1 MGTNAGEAPIL
12 LLTLLSALAILRPT
26 LTRPGF
32 ANLRVLFAG
41 WVMTTG
47 LHAVTETLV
56 ATDVARR
63 HHHER
68 FHRFFSR
75 GSWGP
80 DQWGQILF
88 FMALRLV
95 PEGEPIRLALDDTLA
110 AKKGATVFGIGS
122 HLDAVRSTRAR
133 RVFAFGHCWVM
144 LTVLVPV
151 PFSERRWA
159 LPVLLRLYRSK
170 KTTAKESPSKNPAP
184 YRKKTELGRAMLDLV
199 IGWAAGRRIE
209 LCADS
214 AYCCDTVAHA
224 LPESV
229 VLVGAMRPDAV
240 LTAPPPA
247 RLGTPR
253 AGRPRQR
260 GATLPK
266 PQALADN
273 PAAAWRPLKIV
284 LYGESCTLLFKEC
297 VAHWYRPCGSRL
309 LRIIIVH
316 VEHGSIGLRVFFST
330 DPHMSVT
337 AILQGYANRWSIE
350 VCFRDL
356 KQLLGFADSSAR
368 TKNAVERT
376 APFVGYCYTI
386 LVLWFV
392 QSAYPSKATV
402 IPTRPWYRHKRG
414 VSFAD
419 ILRTAQRVLA
429 SADILDPRWNL
440 DDLQISPS
448 TLDLSKRTHVERAA

>member
-1 MGTNAGEAPIL
+1 MGATSCGAEVL
-12 LLTLLSALAILRPT
+12 LLALLSSLTVLRPT

-32 ANLRVLFAG
+32 TNLLVLFAG
-41 WVMTTG
+41 WVQTTG
-47 LHAVTETLV
+47 LHAVTETLL

-68 FHRFFSR
+68 FHRFYSR
-75 GSWGP
+75 GSWTP
-80 DQWGQILF
+80 DRWGKILLLA
-88 FMALRLV
+88 ALRLV
-95 PEGEPIRLALDDTLA
+95 PTAEPIRLVLDDTLA
-110 AKKGATVFGIGS
+110 AKKGTSVFGIGS
-122 HLDAVRSTRAR
+122 HLDAVRSTRRR
-133 RVFAFGHCWVM
+133 RVFTFGHCWVR
-144 LTVLVPV
+144 LAVLLPV

-159 LPVLLRLYRSK
+159 LPVLFRLYRSK
-170 KTTAKESPSKNPAP
+170 QTAAKERSSNKKP
-184 YRKKTELGRAMLDLV
+184 YRKKTELGREMLDLV
-199 IGWAAGRRIE
+199 IDWAEGRRIE

-214 AYCCDTVAHA
+214 AYCNDTVAQD
-224 LPESV
+224 LPQSV
-229 VLVGAMRPDAV
+229 VLLGAMRPDAV

-247 RLGTPR
+247 RVGTQR
-253 AGRPRQR
+253 SGRPRTR

-266 PQALADN
+266 PQALANDCTT
-273 PAAAWRPLKIV
+273 PWQRLKIV
-284 LYGESCTLLFKEC
+284 LYGQSCKLLFKEC
-297 VAHWYRPCGSRL
+297 VAQWYRPCGSRL

-316 VEHGSIGLRVFFST
+316 VEQGSIGVRVFFST
-330 DPHMSVT
+330 DPAMSVT

-350 VCFRDL
+350 VCFREL

-368 TKNAVERT
+368 TQNAVERT
-376 APFVGYCYTI
+376 APFVGYCYTL

-402 IPTRPWYRHKRG
+402 IPIRPWYLHKRG

-440 DDLQISPS
+440 DNLLKIPAHLRSIP
-448 TLDLSKRTHVERAA
+448 A

>member
-1 MGTNAGEAPIL
+1 MGPNSYEAQIL
-12 LLTLLSALAILRPT
+12 LLSLLSGLAVLRPT
-26 LTRPGF
+26 VTRPGF

-41 WVMTTG
+41 WVQTAG

-75 GSWGP
+75 GSWSP
-80 DQWGQILF
+80 DQWGKILF
-88 FMALRLV
+88 LVALQLL
-95 PEGEPIRLALDDTLA
+95 PDGEAIRVALDDTLA
-110 AKKGATVFGIGS
+110 AKKGAHVFGIGS
-122 HLDAVRSTRAR
+122 HLDAVRSTRLR

-144 LTVLVPV
+144 LSVLVPV

-159 LPVLLRLYRSK
+159 LPVLFRLYRSK
-170 KTTAKESPSKNPAP
+170 QTVAKERGTP
-184 YRKKTELGRAMLDLV
+184 YRKKTDLGRELLDLV
-199 IGWAAGRRIE
+199 IRWAMGRRIE

-214 AYCCDTVAHA
+214 AYCCDTVARD
-224 LPESV
+224 LPASV
-229 VLVGAMRPDAV
+229 VLLGAMRPDAV

-247 RLGTPR
+247 RRGPQR
-253 AGRPRQR
+253 AGRPRKR
-260 GATLPK
+260 GAILPK
-266 PQALADN
+266 PQALAED
-273 PAAAWRPLKIV
+273 PAVAWRPLKIV
-284 LYGESCTLLFKEC
+284 LYGESCTLRFKQC
-297 VAHWYRPCGSRL
+297 VAHWYRPCGKRL
-309 LRIIIVH
+309 LRIIIVQ
-316 VEHGSIGLRVFFST
+316 VEQGSIGVRVFFST
-330 DPHMSVT
+330 DPTMSVT
-337 AILQGYANRWSIE
+337 SILQGYANRWSIE

-356 KQLLGFADSSAR
+356 KQFLGFADSSAR
-368 TKNAVERT
+368 TQNAVERT

-392 QSAYPSKATV
+392 QSAFPSKATV

-429 SADILDPRWNL
+429 SADILDPLWNL
-440 DDLQISPS
+440 DNLQKSPS
-448 TLDLSKRTHVERAA
+448 TLDLSKRNHVECAA